1 MQGNPDIYK
10 KKHNI
15 MNFQIFYSEVLS
27 NQKNNL
33 TRTYKILKI
42 IYPTDFCNSQLPPN

>member
-1 MQGNPDIYK
+1 
-10 KKHNI
+10 
-15 MNFQIFYSEVLS
+15 MNFQIFHSEVLS

-42 IYPTDFCNSQLPPN
+42 ISPTDFCNSQLSPNYRYANVVY

>member
-1 MQGNPDIYK
+1 
-10 KKHNI
+10 

-42 IYPTDFCNSQLPPN
+42 IYPTDFCNSQLPPNYRYANVVY